1 MLNIAMT
8 TATRIDLIVLIAVL
22 LWLLL
27 AAATA
32 TYGANRGF
40 RFWPLLACGL
50 LIGFPWVLL
59 AVTIATPLV
68 STGTRTVD
76 DAPVSDATVLPAA

>member
-8 TATRIDLIVLIAVL
+8 TATRLDLIVLIAVL

-27 AAATA
+27 SAATA

-76 DAPVSDATVLPAA
+76 DAQEPDATVLPAA

>member
-1 MLNIAMT
+1 MLSIAMT

-32 TYGANRGF
+32 T
-40 RFWPLLACGL
+40 PL
-50 LIGFPWVLL
+50 IS
-59 AVTIATPLV
+59 I
-68 STGTRTVD
+68 GTRSVD
-76 DAPVSDATVLPAA
+76 GAQEPGLATLPAA